1 MEFVELDII
10 GLHQNEGETESFI
23 IVLGDSKRERGV
35 PIIIGANEAQSIAVA
50 LENIALPR
58 PLTHDLVK
66 SIADVLDFRIVSV
79 CINKYKDGV
88 FYSQLNVQKGNESF
102 EIDSRT
108 SDALALAKRF
118 NCPIFMEN
126 DIFLQTSVVAEID
139 KNSNYVETE
148 TLPGCGNELP
158 EDERRYEYLFDT
170 MEQLQAKIEKAIAS
184 EDFETA
190 AIIRDEINSRKDS

>member
-1 MEFVELDII
+1 MEYVELDII
-10 GLHQNEGETESFI
+10 GLRQNEVETESFI
-23 IVLGDSKRERGV
+23 VVLGDNKRERGV
-35 PIIIGANEAQSIAVA
+35 PIIIGSNEAQAIAVA
-50 LENIALPR
+50 LENIELPR

-79 CINKYKDGV
+79 CINKYKEGV
-88 FYSQLNVQKGNESF
+88 FYSQLNVQKGNEIF

-118 NCPIFMEN
+118 NCPIMMEK
-126 DIFLQTSVVAEID
+126 DIFLQTSVVAETKQHKEVMD
-139 KNSNYVETE
+139 SEYMPN
-148 TLPGCGNELP
+148 CGSELP

-170 MEQLQAKIEKAIAS
+170 MEQLQEKIEKAIEC

>member
-1 MEFVELDII
+1 MEFVELDIV
-10 GLHQNEGETESFI
+10 GLRQNTAGEESFI
-23 IVLGDSKRERGV
+23 VVLGDSKRDRGV
-35 PIIIGANEAQSIAVA
+35 PIIIGTTEAQAIAVA
-50 LENIALPR
+50 MENIVLPR

-66 SIADVLDFRIVSV
+66 SIADALDFTMLSV

-88 FYSQLNVQKGNESF
+88 FYSQLKIQQGNRVV

-118 NCPIFMEN
+118 NCPILMEKE
-126 DIFLQTSVVAEID
+126 IFLQTSVVAD
-139 KNSNYVETE
+139 STQSSNDVDSVNV
-148 TLPGCGNELP
+148 PDCSSELP

-170 MEQLQAKIEKAIAS
+170 MEQLQEKIEKAIEC